1 VTETEPSA
9 GEFLSLLPALF
20 PVWDG
25 VPIRDPAFTGRDFL
39 AQIRVLALTVVFVLN
54 RPDGALAAIHDA
66 MLRLGQLLR
75 LVMSAQIRAVAR
87 ALPGRTVSKTPHVTR
102 GPNAAG
108 LMAPL

>member
-1 VTETEPSA
+1 MTVTEPPA
-9 GEFLSLLPALF
+9 GEFQSLLPVLF
-20 PVWDG
+20 PVWNG
-25 VPIRDPAFTGRDFL
+25 VPIRDPAFTGRGFL

-54 RPDGALAAIHDA
+54 RPAGALAAIHDA

-102 GPNAAG
+102 GPNAAVFMSS
-108 LMAPL
+108 L